1 MSMTLYHGEPNGPSL
16 TVLAALIEKGLEA
29 DLISL
34 DLAHGDR
41 HGPNCERNTEVDMS
55 IEGEGPVLV
64 VDGPNGKEAMADSVF
79 IACYLDDVGH
89 GPKLRPADA
98 YARWEVMMWCRQIIE
113 RLAPAAAFLGCKAH
127 LHGKLAAMVE
137 GVFDGMTSRIHSE
150 DLRARWHGVRNGVF
164 PDEQLADSITKVTQ
178 AVEKC
183 EARLD
188 GREWLMGDF
197 SLADLETYAWLA
209 GMVELVPDAFTN
221 ASRTNAWLARVHDR
235 PSVQRALSV
244 ATVADPRQS
253 WAPGPEINR
262 WG

>member
-16 TVLAALIEKGLEA
+16 TVLAALVEKGLEA
-29 DLISL
+29 DLVSL
-34 DLAHGDR
+34 DLVHAER
-41 HGPNCERNTEVDMS
+41 HGPNCERNVEVEMS

-64 VDGPNGKEAMADSVF
+64 VDGEAMADSVF
-79 IACYLDDVGH
+79 IACYLDDVGY
-89 GPKLRPADA
+89 GPRLRPADP

-127 LHGKLAAMVE
+127 LQGKLHAVID
-137 GVFDGMTSRIHSE
+137 GVFEGMIRPVKSE
-150 DLRARWHGVRNGVF
+150 DLKARWRNVRAGDLPEAQV
-164 PDEQLADSITKVTQ
+164 ADSRAKVGQ

-183 EARLD
+183 EARLEERD
-188 GREWLMGDF
+188 WLMGDF

-209 GMVELVPDAFTN
+209 GMVELVPQAFEG
-221 ASRTNAWLARVHDR
+221 ARRTNAWLERVGMR

>member
-1 MSMTLYHGEPNGPSL
+1 MNLTLYHGEPNGASF

-34 DLAHGDR
+34 DLTHLER
-41 HGPNCERNTEVDMS
+41 HGANCERSVEVDMS

-64 VDGPNGKEAMADSVF
+64 VDGEAMADSVF
-79 IACYLDDVGH
+79 IACFLDDVGT
-89 GPKLRPADA
+89 GPHLRPVQA

-127 LHGKLAAMVE
+127 LHGKLHAMVE
-137 GVFDGMTSRIHSE
+137 GVFDGLASRIHSE
-150 DLRARWHGVRNGVF
+150 DLRARWHAVHDGNF
-164 PDEQLADSITKVTQ
+164 PEEQLADSTTKVIQ

-183 EARLD
+183 EARLS
-188 GREWLMGDF
+188 GREWLIGDF

-209 GMVELVPDAFTN
+209 GMVDLVPQAF
-221 ASRTNAWLARVHDR
+221 ASAPRTKAWLERVKAR
-235 PSVQRALSV
+235 PSVQRALSI
-244 ATVADPRQS
+244 ATVPDPRKV
-253 WAPGPEINR
+253 WVPGPEINR